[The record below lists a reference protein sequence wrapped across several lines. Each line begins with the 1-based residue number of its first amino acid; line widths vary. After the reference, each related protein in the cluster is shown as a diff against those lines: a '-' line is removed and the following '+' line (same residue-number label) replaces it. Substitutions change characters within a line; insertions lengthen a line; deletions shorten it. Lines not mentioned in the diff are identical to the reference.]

1 MIIIIMTSDVDDVT
15 PEFALVYF
23 TKDRV
28 FDIIHVSHIRSF
40 HPKTVSDFKKD
51 KLYKVGWTDD
61 ARSRLNKKT
70 AGASPTSFPA
80 VVVQLSGGLSSVKH
94 CNVNLLFK

>member
-1 MIIIIMTSDVDDVT
+1 MIIIIMTSDVT
-15 PEFALVYF
+15 PEFALVHF

-28 FDIIHVSHIRSF
+28 FDIIHVSHITSF

-70 AGASPTSFPA
+70 AGAISSTSFPA

-94 CNVNLLFK
+94 CNVNLFFNIT